1 MRTCNDT
8 DFPRSRDDGDDGSFQ
23 HFVAA
28 ATETFS
34 SGTDDGSFA
43 ARAKALGLAQR
54 RRNRARSHGGHG
66 GHGLARP
73 LSAPVMASAGF
84 AVPATPLHHDVSA
97 QDFSSF
103 LTIDEEEVDS
113 PESSTAGAGAGVA
126 AAAAAAAVEH
136 RKQRQEERE
145 RERQRRAALWLC
157 SGGVVVFGCLSVI
170 PVEFMLRRDP
180 SAMEAITVSNYA
192 FCVLE
197 GLFSAGPAALL
208 GARRIPLSV
217 HAGIFFTALVYNVAQ
232 NKAAVDLKP
241 ETWPWEKSRELHREQ
256 AARDYERGWAF

>member
-1 MRTCNDT
+1 MRRMRTCNDT

-126 AAAAAAAVEH
+126 AAAAAAAAAVEH

-145 RERQRRAALWLC
+145 RERQRRADSRVQRVQPQRALCPADEQQLKAPDNHPARPA
-157 SGGVVVFGCLSVI
+157 GGPG
-170 PVEFMLRRDP
+170 
-180 SAMEAITVSNYA
+180 
-192 FCVLE
+192 
-197 GLFSAGPAALL
+197 
-208 GARRIPLSV
+208 
-217 HAGIFFTALVYNVAQ
+217 
-232 NKAAVDLKP
+232 
-241 ETWPWEKSRELHREQ
+241 
-256 AARDYERGWAF
+256 

>member
-1 MRTCNDT
+1 M
-8 DFPRSRDDGDDGSFQ
+8 
-23 HFVAA
+23 
-28 ATETFS
+28 
-34 SGTDDGSFA
+34 
-43 ARAKALGLAQR
+43 
-54 RRNRARSHGGHG
+54 
-66 GHGLARP
+66 
-73 LSAPVMASAGF
+73 
-84 AVPATPLHHDVSA
+84 SA

-113 PESSTAGAGAGVA
+113 PESSTAGAGAGAAA

-232 NKAAVDLKP
+232 NKAVELGLGGVTHFYGHFESLLKEGLPYYP
-241 ETWPWEKSRELHREQ
+241 EDYNYFDEQ
-256 AARDYERGWAF
+256 AGTVSDSKDKPQVVKA